1 MAEPTIGNWTKAQ
14 LNKFVQ
20 NAIATEP
27 IVLPKSITV
36 VTLHVTGKLFVDGD
50 IQFSPQATT
59 VVHNA

>member
-14 LNKFVQ
+14 LNKFIQ

-27 IVLPKSITV
+27 IQFPKSLTV
-36 VTLHVTGKLFVDGD
+36 TTLHVTGKLYVDGD
-50 IQFSPQATT
+50 IQFSPQAST